1 MPTPSGSASWLRPLS
16 SRSARAVEHIL
27 ILSKGYDFSLCE
39 NGGQDR
45 IRTCEGVSQRIYSP
59 PRLATSV
66 PTRLRISPMPCSSY
80 WLAVSAKRGWIVMDF
95 ITIFARGKSLLSV
108 GWLLMKSSTSKP
120 SSTSPKTVYL
130 PSSFGKDVNVT

>member
-1 MPTPSGSASWLRPLS
+1 VDNLWPNRICTIQDDRKSCQKAKNPQ
-16 SRSARAVEHIL
+16 IL
-27 ILSKGYDFSLCE
+27 YSCGLKS
-39 NGGQDR
+39 NGQDR

-66 PTRLRISPMPCSSY
+66 PTRFKELAMPRLSY
-80 WLAVSAKRGWIVMDF
+80 WLAVSAKRGWIVIDF
-95 ITIFARGKSLLSV
+95 ITIFANGKSLLSV

-130 PSSFGKDVNVT
+130 PSSFGMGVKQT